1 MIAIYN
7 DHLQKCAFEVAIP
20 MATKRQGKPSKV
32 VAMSLALLLSSQAV
46 VPYAYASEQGQGS
59 GQIEP
64 TSLSVASEETVSEK
78 NTSEKSAADETTY
91 AADAE
96 SVSTESANAKSSSME
111 SAGAESADKSIPE
124 TAKIS
129 ETPASSDTSEAT
141 DTAAASSAS
150 AEPKVTA
157 VSEENSTSGADAVP
171 SASAAPKAFSTFS
184 APAASA
190 APATAAAESG
200 ADASDDELASFVTP
214 PKLATIDNREHYITI
229 NLFDYPDGDDRS
241 GVNHYT
247 DYYFRNPLRFN
258 HWMSNYTGGKVVQG
272 IVKARLGE
280 DGYPILNSSDERS
293 MAYLFD
299 PNKEE
304 EGKKIY
310 ADLSHL
316 LSESEDGTISFNSD
330 KHYAWY
336 PLQTGGGD
344 FIVYDGT
351 YTVRGE
357 SGAQIPV
364 GFVPFNSYDENN
376 QIISPDGPFDHHF
389 GLTLSTNF
397 KMPKDAVVNDKD
409 MVFDFTGDDD
419 VWVFID
425 GVLVLDMGGVHDK
438 RSGAINFKTGEVT
451 VDNVA
456 SSVPGR
462 PASID
467 TIGPVSTIADIF
479 AKQGLT
485 FDNSENSKHSLSL
498 FYVERGGHESNLS
511 MKFNLPT
518 VAEHEPD
525 PDPLPDPNTD
535 PDPDP
540 TTDPDPAPDPNTDP
554 DPQPTPDP
562 DPVPSPDPNPGNNT
576 STATGTETQ
585 NNQVKAKQTSSESNK
600 EKALPKTAD
609 ISNFGVLAGLGA
621 LAILGGFG
629 VYVARKKLGRK

>member
-1 MIAIYN
+1 
-7 DHLQKCAFEVAIP
+7 

-46 VPYAYASEQGQGS
+46 VPYAYASEQEQGS
-59 GQIEP
+59 DQIEP
-64 TSLSVASEETVSEK
+64 AALSAASEKTA
-78 NTSEKSAADETTY
+78 SEKSAVDETTY

-157 VSEENSTSGADAVP
+157 VSEENSTSGVDAAS
-171 SASAAPKAFSTFS
+171 SASTAPKAFSTFS
-184 APAASA
+184 APAASTTSDT
-190 APATAAAESG
+190 TAAAESG

-357 SGAQIPV
+357 SGTQIPV

-425 GVLVLDMGGVHDK
+425 GVLVLDMGGVHGK

-479 AKQGLT
+479 AKHGLT

-562 DPVPSPDPNPGNNT
+562 VPSPDPNPGNNT

>member
-1 MIAIYN
+1 
-7 DHLQKCAFEVAIP
+7 

-64 TSLSVASEETVSEK
+64 TSLSVASGETASEK
-78 NTSEKSAADETTY
+78 NTSEKSAADKAIY

-96 SVSTESANAKSSSME
+96 LVSTELANAKPSNNAEPSNIDSTNAKPMSTE
-111 SAGAESADKSIPE
+111 LSDTESADKL
-124 TAKIS
+124 
-129 ETPASSDTSEAT
+129 ASGVD
-141 DTAAASSAS
+141 AASSAS
-150 AEPKVTA
+150 T
-157 VSEENSTSGADAVP
+157 
-171 SASAAPKAFSTFS
+171 APKAFSTFS
-184 APAASA
+184 ASA
-190 APATAAAESG
+190 TPDTAATESG
-200 ADASDDELASFVTP
+200 ANASDDELASFVTP

-229 NLFDYPDGDDRS
+229 NLFDYPDDDDRS

-316 LSESEDGTISFNSD
+316 LSESEDGAISFNSD

-397 KMPKDAVVNDKD
+397 KMPKGAVVNDKD
-409 MVFDFTGDDD
+409 MVFDFTGNDD

-425 GVLVLDMGGVHDK
+425 GVLVLDMGGVHGK

-451 VDNVA
+451 VDDVA

-485 FDNSENSKHSLSL
+485 FDDSENSKHSLSL

-518 VAEHEPD
+518 VSEHEPD
-525 PDPLPDPNTD
+525 PDPDPVPDPNPD

-540 TTDPDPAPDPNTDP
+540 TTDPDPEPL
-554 DPQPTPDP
+554 PTPDP
-562 DPVPSPDPNPGNNT
+562 DPVPTPDPNPGVNPNPSPDPGSNT
-576 STATGTETQ
+576 GSETQ
-585 NNQVKAKQTSSESNK
+585 NNQVKAKQASSENNQG
-600 EKALPKTAD
+600 KALPKTAD
-609 ISNFGVLAGLGA
+609 ISNFGILAGLGA
-621 LAILGGFG
+621 LAVLGGFG

>member
-1 MIAIYN
+1 
-7 DHLQKCAFEVAIP
+7 

>member
-1 MIAIYN
+1 
-7 DHLQKCAFEVAIP
+7 

-46 VPYAYASEQGQGS
+46 MPYAYASEQEQGS
-59 GQIEP
+59 DQIEP
-64 TSLSVASEETVSEK
+64 AALSAASEKTA
-78 NTSEKSAADETTY
+78 SEKSAVDETTY

-96 SVSTESANAKSSSME
+96 SVSTESPNAESSNIESANAKSSSME

-157 VSEENSTSGADAVP
+157 VSEENSTSGVDAAS
-171 SASAAPKAFSTFS
+171 SASTAPKAFSTFS
-184 APAASA
+184 APAASTTSDT
-190 APATAAAESG
+190 TAANESG
-200 ADASDDELASFVTP
+200 ANANDDELASFVTP

-272 IVKARLGE
+272 IVKARLGK

-357 SGAQIPV
+357 SGTQIPV

-425 GVLVLDMGGVHDK
+425 GVLVLDMGGVHGK

-562 DPVPSPDPNPGNNT
+562 DPVPSPDPNPSNNT

-609 ISNFGVLAGLGA
+609 ISNFGVLARLGA

>member
-1 MIAIYN
+1 
-7 DHLQKCAFEVAIP
+7 

-32 VAMSLALLLSSQAV
+32 VAMSLALLLSGQAV

-64 TSLSVASEETVSEK
+64 TSLSVASEETASEK
-78 NTSEKSAADETTY
+78 NTSEKSAADKAIY

-96 SVSTESANAKSSSME
+96 LVSTELANAKPSNNAEPSNIDSANAKPTSME
-111 SAGAESADKSIPE
+111 SVGVESADKLAPGV
-124 TAKIS
+124 
-129 ETPASSDTSEAT
+129 D
-141 DTAAASSAS
+141 
-150 AEPKVTA
+150 A
-157 VSEENSTSGADAVP
+157 VSSTTTT
-171 SASAAPKAFSTFS
+171 PKAFSTFS
-184 APAASA
+184 APAASTT
-190 APATAAAESG
+190 PDTTAATESG
-200 ADASDDELASFVTP
+200 AGASDDELASFVTP

-316 LSESEDGTISFNSD
+316 LSESEDGTFSFDSD

-351 YTVRGE
+351 YTVKGE
-357 SGAQIPV
+357 SGTQIPV

-397 KMPKDAVVNDKD
+397 KMPKDAVVNDED

-425 GVLVLDMGGVHDK
+425 GVLVLDMGGVHGK

-451 VDNVA
+451 VDSVA

-525 PDPLPDPNTD
+525 PDPV
-535 PDPDP
+535 
-540 TTDPDPAPDPNTDP
+540 PDPNTDP

-562 DPVPSPDPNPGNNT
+562 NPVPSPDPNPGVNPNPNPDPNENT
-576 STATGTETQ
+576 STVTGNETQ
-585 NNQVKAKQTSSESNK
+585 NNQVKAKQASSASNQ
-600 EKALPKTAD
+600 EKALPKTTD
-609 ISNFGVLAGLGA
+609 TSNFGILVGLGA
-621 LAILGGFG
+621 LAFAGGIGIFF
-629 VYVARKKLGRK
+629 ARKMLRRK

>member
-1 MIAIYN
+1 
-7 DHLQKCAFEVAIP
+7 

-46 VPYAYASEQGQGS
+46 VPYAYASEQEQGS
-59 GQIEP
+59 DQIEP
-64 TSLSVASEETVSEK
+64 AALSAASEKTA
-78 NTSEKSAADETTY
+78 SEKSAVDETTY

-562 DPVPSPDPNPGNNT
+562 DPVPSPDPNSGNNT

>member
-1 MIAIYN
+1 
-7 DHLQKCAFEVAIP
+7 

-46 VPYAYASEQGQGS
+46 VPYAYASEQEQGS
-59 GQIEP
+59 DQIEP
-64 TSLSVASEETVSEK
+64 AALSAA
-78 NTSEKSAADETTY
+78 SEKSAVDETTY

-157 VSEENSTSGADAVP
+157 VSEENSTSGVDAAS
-171 SASAAPKAFSTFS
+171 SASTAPKAFSTFS
-184 APAASA
+184 ASA
-190 APATAAAESG
+190 TPDTAATESG
-200 ADASDDELASFVTP
+200 ANASDDELASFVTP

-409 MVFDFTGDDD
+409 IVFDFTGDDD

-425 GVLVLDMGGVHDK
+425 GVLVLDMGGVHGK

-525 PDPLPDPNTD
+525 PDPVPDPNTD

-576 STATGTETQ
+576 STATVTETQ

>member
-1 MIAIYN
+1 M
-7 DHLQKCAFEVAIP
+7 
-20 MATKRQGKPSKV
+20 
-32 VAMSLALLLSSQAV
+32 
-46 VPYAYASEQGQGS
+46 
-59 GQIEP
+59 
-64 TSLSVASEETVSEK
+64 
-78 NTSEKSAADETTY
+78 
-91 AADAE
+91 
-96 SVSTESANAKSSSME
+96 
-111 SAGAESADKSIPE
+111 
-124 TAKIS
+124 
-129 ETPASSDTSEAT
+129 
-141 DTAAASSAS
+141 
-150 AEPKVTA
+150 
-157 VSEENSTSGADAVP
+157 P
-171 SASAAPKAFSTFS
+171 SASAAPEAFSTFS
-184 APAASA
+184 APAASTT
-190 APATAAAESG
+190 PDTTAAAESG
-200 ADASDDELASFVTP
+200 ANASDDELASFVTP

-409 MVFDFTGDDD
+409 IVFDFTGDDD

-425 GVLVLDMGGVHDK
+425 GVLVLDMGGVHGK

-576 STATGTETQ
+576 STATVTETQ

>member
-1 MIAIYN
+1 
-7 DHLQKCAFEVAIP
+7 

-64 TSLSVASEETVSEK
+64 TSLSVASEETASEK
-78 NTSEKSAADETTY
+78 NTSEKSAADKAIY
-91 AADAE
+91 AADVE
-96 SVSTESANAKSSSME
+96 LVSTELANAKPSNNAEPSNIDSANAKPMSTELSDT
-111 SAGAESADKSIPE
+111 ESADKL
-124 TAKIS
+124 
-129 ETPASSDTSEAT
+129 ASGVD
-141 DTAAASSAS
+141 AASSAS
-150 AEPKVTA
+150 T
-157 VSEENSTSGADAVP
+157 
-171 SASAAPKAFSTFS
+171 APKAFSTFS
-184 APAASA
+184 ASA
-190 APATAAAESG
+190 TPDTAATESG
-200 ADASDDELASFVTP
+200 ANASDDEFVSFVTP

-258 HWMSNYTGGKVVQG
+258 HWMSNYTSGKVVQG

-316 LSESEDGTISFNSD
+316 LSESEDDTFSFNSD

-389 GLTLSTNF
+389 GLTLSNNF
-397 KMPKDAVVNDKD
+397 KMPKDAVVNDED

-425 GVLVLDMGGVHDK
+425 GVLVLDMGGVHGK

-518 VAEHEPD
+518 VAEHEAD
-525 PDPLPDPNTD
+525 PDPVPDT
-535 PDPDP
+535 
-540 TTDPDPAPDPNTDP
+540 NTDP

-562 DPVPSPDPNPGNNT
+562 DPVPSPDPNPGDNT
-576 STATGTETQ
+576 STATVTETQ

>member
-1 MIAIYN
+1 
-7 DHLQKCAFEVAIP
+7 

-46 VPYAYASEQGQGS
+46 VPYAYASEQVQGS

-64 TSLSVASEETVSEK
+64 TSLSVASEETASEK
-78 NTSEKSAADETTY
+78 NTSEKSAADKAIY

-96 SVSTESANAKSSSME
+96 LVSTELANAKPSNNAEPSNIDSANAKPMSTELSDT
-111 SAGAESADKSIPE
+111 ESADKL
-124 TAKIS
+124 
-129 ETPASSDTSEAT
+129 ASGVD
-141 DTAAASSAS
+141 AASSAS
-150 AEPKVTA
+150 T
-157 VSEENSTSGADAVP
+157 
-171 SASAAPKAFSTFS
+171 APKAFSTFS
-184 APAASA
+184 ASA
-190 APATAAAESG
+190 TPDTAATESG
-200 ADASDDELASFVTP
+200 ANASDDEFVSFVTP

-299 PNKEE
+299 PSKEE

-316 LSESEDGTISFNSD
+316 LSESEDDTFSFNSD

-397 KMPKDAVVNDKD
+397 KMPKDAVVNDED

-425 GVLVLDMGGVHDK
+425 GVLVLDMGGVHGK

-451 VDNVA
+451 VDSVA

-467 TIGPVSTIADIF
+467 TIGPASTIADIF

-525 PDPLPDPNTD
+525 PDPV
-535 PDPDP
+535 
-540 TTDPDPAPDPNTDP
+540 PDPNTDP

-562 DPVPSPDPNPGNNT
+562 DPVPSPDPNPGVNPNPNPDPNENT
-576 STATGTETQ
+576 STVTGNETQ
-585 NNQVKAKQTSSESNK
+585 NNQVKAKQASSASNQ
-600 EKALPKTAD
+600 EKALPKTTD
-609 ISNFGVLAGLGA
+609 TSNFGILVGLGA
-621 LAILGGFG
+621 LAFAGGIGIFF
-629 VYVARKKLGRK
+629 ARKMLRRK

>member
-1 MIAIYN
+1 
-7 DHLQKCAFEVAIP
+7 

-46 VPYAYASEQGQGS
+46 VPYAYASEQEQGS
-59 GQIEP
+59 KQIESA
-64 TSLSVASEETVSEK
+64 SLSAAPEKSVSEAASLSEAPANPEASETSDTVANPGTNK
-78 NTSEKSAADETTY
+78 MVGTPVTSDASETT
-91 AADAE
+91 
-96 SVSTESANAKSSSME
+96 ANSSI
-111 SAGAESADKSIPE
+111 GE
-124 TAKIS
+124 TADS
-129 ETPASSDTSEAT
+129 
-141 DTAAASSAS
+141 AAASSVS
-150 AEPKVTA
+150 AEPKATTASEESVNSEPDA
-157 VSEENSTSGADAVP
+157 VS
-171 SASAAPKAFSTFS
+171 SAPATPKALSAFS
-184 APAASA
+184 APAS
-190 APATAAAESG
+190 PTTSNTAAGDSNTNAN
-200 ADASDDELASFVTP
+200 DDELASFVTP

-247 DYYFRNPLRFN
+247 DYYFRNPLRFY

-316 LSESEDGTISFNSD
+316 LSESEDGTISFDSD

-357 SGAQIPV
+357 GGSQIPV

-389 GLTLSTNF
+389 GLTLTTNF
-397 KMPKDAVVNDKD
+397 KMPKGAVINDKD

-425 GVLVLDMGGVHDK
+425 GVLVLDMGGVHGK
-438 RSGAINFKTGEVT
+438 RSGAINFKTGKVT
-451 VDNVA
+451 VDDVA
-456 SSVPGR
+456 SYVPGR
-462 PASID
+462 PASIE
-467 TIGPVSTIADIF
+467 TIGAASTIAEIF

-485 FDNSENSKHSLSL
+485 FDDSENSKHSLSL

-518 VAEHEPD
+518 VSEHEPD

-540 TTDPDPAPDPNTDP
+540 TTDPDPVPDPNTDP
-554 DPQPTPDP
+554 DPQPTPDL
-562 DPVPSPDPNPGNNT
+562 DPVPTPDPNPGVNPSPVPDPGSNT
-576 STATGTETQ
+576 GNVTQ
-585 NNQVKAKQTSSESNK
+585 NNQVKAKQASSENNQ

-609 ISNFGVLAGLGA
+609 ISNFGILAGLGA